1 MKTMRLPLLLTV
13 TVMCCVSVNEVQAQ
27 ARVRVGAEQKSPPQ
41 YTSQQLRQYSL
52 AMLQIQKVKQAL
64 AVRVASANEGEKPLL
79 QSQARAENRGILKR
93 YNLDVATFNQMTNA
107 VNTRPKVRGQV
118 RQTVMQQTLA
128 LWK

>member
-1 MKTMRLPLLLTV
+1 
-13 TVMCCVSVNEVQAQ
+13 
-27 ARVRVGAEQKSPPQ
+27 
-41 YTSQQLRQYSL
+41 
-52 AMLQIQKVKQAL
+52 
-64 AVRVASANEGEKPLL
+64 L